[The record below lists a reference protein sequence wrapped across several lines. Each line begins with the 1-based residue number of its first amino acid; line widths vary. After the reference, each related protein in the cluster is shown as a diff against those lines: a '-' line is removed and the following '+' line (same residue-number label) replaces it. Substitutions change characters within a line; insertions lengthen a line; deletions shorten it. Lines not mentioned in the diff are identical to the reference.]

1 MGVEIILIFDSQ
13 SWKILYFC
21 VKCSLSW
28 YRLQSCLTLELYL
41 ETLSQISVITKA
53 TVSPGKPPPPLPRR
67 KRSVKCTQTLP
78 TFFDNLPL
86 CFKCSMFHYFFL
98 YIFAREHFLIY
109 NLISIISFYIPFLK
123 RALCPVPVVHRESCL
138 ALPCLL
144 LYRGGPLMAIIRL

>member
-98 YIFAREHFLIY
+98 YICQRPFPYMQFNINHRFLH
-109 NLISIISFYIPFLK
+109 LVPKASSLS
-123 RALCPVPVVHRESCL
+123 CPCGPQR
-138 ALPCLL
+138 ALPCLASCCTVAAL
-144 LYRGGPLMAIIRL
+144 